1 MNATFTKKFAGIPIY
16 SLYGQTRKPTP
27 SMLSNL
33 DAIVIDLQDVGAR
46 YYTFIWTMTLVIE
59 AAAAA
64 GLPVVVLDR
73 PNPLG
78 GAIVEG
84 PLLEPAYTSF
94 VGLCPGLPIRHG
106 LTIGEIAQ
114 LVVSEHLPPTLA
126 QPGFALH
133 VLKMEGWRREMEYE
147 DTGLPW
153 VLPSPNMPT
162 IDTARVYPGMC
173 LLEAC
178 TVSEG
183 RGTTRPFELVGA
195 PWIDPYALKERLD
208 AVGLEGCVWR
218 PVYFEPTFHKYAHL
232 VCGGVQIHVTDRKK
246 FKPVL
251 AGFALIWAI
260 RKQGNALGR
269 GEAYGF
275 DPNKEMKL
283 VFGFKA
289 PPYEYEDV
297 IMPFDILSGSS
308 VWREMLEKDLESP
321 YEIEKMWLQGEQE
334 WLERRKKYLLY

>member
-1 MNATFTKKFAGIPIY
+1 MNATFTQKFSGIPIY
-16 SLYGQTRKPTP
+16 SLYGQTRKPTAD
-27 SMLSNL
+27 MLSNL
-33 DAIVIDLQDVGAR
+33 DALVIDLQDVGAR
-46 YYTFIWTMTLVIE
+46 YYTFIWTMTLVLE
-59 AAAAA
+59 SAASA

-78 GAIVEG
+78 GATVEG
-84 PLLEPAYTSF
+84 PLLSPSYTSF
-94 VGLCPGLPIRHG
+94 VGLRAGLPIRHG

-114 LVVSEHLPPTLA
+114 LVVGEFTETPRE
-126 QPGFALH
+126 GFALH
-133 VLKMEGWRREMEYE
+133 VLKMEGWKREMEYE

-153 VLPSPNMPT
+153 VFPSPNMPT
-162 IDTARVYPGMC
+162 VDTARVYPGMC

-195 PWIDPYALKERLD
+195 PWIDPYALKDTLD
-208 AVGLEGCVWR
+208 GVGIEGCVWR
-218 PVYFEPTFHKYAHL
+218 PVYFEPTFHKFAHK

-260 RKQGNALGR
+260 RKQGKTLGK
-269 GEAYGF
+269 GEAYAF
-275 DPNKEMKL
+275 DPNKEMKM

-297 IMPFDILSGSS
+297 KMPFDILSGSEM
-308 VWREMLEKDLESP
+308 WRELLEKDLGSP
-321 YEIEKMWLQGEQE
+321 LEIEKMWFQGEQE

>member
-1 MNATFTKKFAGIPIY
+1 MNDTFTKKFSGIPIY

-27 SMLSNL
+27 EMLSNL

-46 YYTFIWTMTLVIE
+46 YYTFIWTMTLVLE
-59 AAAAA
+59 ASAAA

-78 GAIVEG
+78 GAVVEG
-84 PLLEPAYTSF
+84 PLLMPTHTSF
-94 VGLCPGLPIRHG
+94 VGLRAGLPIRHG
-106 LTIGEIAQ
+106 LTIGEIAR
-114 LVVSEHLPPTLA
+114 LVVAEFTTPPSA
-126 QPGFALH
+126 GFELH
-133 VLKMEGWRREMEYE
+133 VLKMEGWEREMEYE

-153 VLPSPNMPT
+153 VFPSPNMPT
-162 IDTARVYPGMC
+162 VDTARVYPGMC

-178 TVSEG
+178 SVSEG

-208 AVGLEGCVWR
+208 SVGVEGCVWR
-218 PVYFEPTFHKYAHL
+218 PVYFEPTFHKYAHSI
-232 VCGGVQIHVTDRKK
+232 CGGVQIHVTDRKK
-246 FKPVL
+246 FKPVF

-260 RKQGNALGR
+260 RKQGNVM
-269 GEAYGF
+269 EAGKSYEF

-289 PPYEYEDV
+289 PPYEYENEL
-297 IMPFDILSGSS
+297 MPFDILSGSEK
-308 VWREMLEKDLESP
+308 WREMLEKDLESP
-321 YEIEKMWLQGEQE
+321 LEIEKMWLEGEQE